1 MWSKFDD
8 QFYLNPKNALIDRDE
23 QDLHIAAIIY
33 CNGQLTDG
41 FVPNGALPMLFAW
54 AKLSDGLANAKAI
67 ASRLVEHCY
76 WEIAENG
83 YQIHDWADWNLT
95 RDEVLALKAER
106 SEAGRRGGLAK
117 AKAIA
122 KQKLKQ
128 MPSKNVPS
136 TSTSTLINNN
146 DDGSTRPEIFDLYEK
161 EIGPLTGK
169 ISEWL
174 KDAEKRY
181 PPEWIRYAFDAA
193 IRANVRR
200 WNYID
205 GVLKRIEVEGFQP
218 NRPTEQTN
226 RNNGKNSKPSQF
238 DDEVAKLLEK
248 GINGKR

>member
-41 FVPNGALPMLFAW
+41 FIPSGALPMLFAW
-54 AKLSDGLANAKAI
+54 AKLSDGQANAKAI
-67 ASRLVEHCY
+67 AKQLVEHSY
-76 WEIAENG
+76 WENAENG
-83 YQIHDWADWNLT
+83 YKIHDFLDWNLS
-95 RDEVLALKAER
+95 REEVIARREER
-106 SEAGRRGGLAK
+106 SASGRRGGQARAKALAK
-117 AKAIA
+117 
-122 KQKLKQ
+122 QQPKLNR
-128 MPSKNVPS
+128 SKTVPS

-146 DDGSTRPEIFDLYEK
+146 DNGSTRPEIFGLYEK

-174 KDAEKRY
+174 IDAEKRY

-205 GVLKRIEVEGFQP
+205 GVLKRIAVEGFQP
-218 NRPTEQTN
+218 NRPTET
-226 RNNGKNSKPSQF
+226 NSKSNGNKTGKKADTSL
-238 DDEVAKLLEK
+238 DDL
-248 GINGKR
+248 IRSGK